1 MARLAAPYVPR
12 KPQETVLYA
21 LVKEHL
27 RDFFD
32 HAREAYEAPL
42 PKYVRDEFRKYLECG
57 DFAHGFV
64 HLRCASCGLDLAVAF
79 SYKVRGLCP
88 SCAGRRMS
96 GSAAHLVDRI
106 LPSVPTRQYVLAF
119 PYELSGLAATRYP
132 LREAGS

>member
-32 HAREAYEAPL
+32 HAREAYDAPL

-64 HLRCASCGLDLAVAF
+64 HLRCSSCGLDLAVAF
-79 SYKVRGLCP
+79 ACKVRGLCP
-88 SCAGRRMS
+88 SCCGRRMS
-96 GSAAHLVDRI
+96 GRAAHLVDRI
-106 LPSVPTRQYVLAF
+106 LPSVPTRL
-119 PYELSGLAATRYP
+119 RDP
-132 LREAGS
+132 LIVNRS